1 MVKRSSPDDHYR
13 EFLERFN
20 NSEDELGIFLKKNF
34 WLIIKT
40 ARKRFGANFDL
51 DEIVSE
57 AAAAYDRMKYYHNRR
72 KPTKHTS
79 SYIWFLNKQLDRSS
93 RQGVVTDKTWDGRR
107 YVENGNG
114 MEMPDFNETMFDRL
128 SHDSFF
134 GDEGS
139 PLEPEEEMFY
149 GSSLID
155 PKEMEEDREESAFAG
170 EEENPLAGEGNS
182 SRFRAVSYGP
192 KYLICFESFKGL
204 LSTDL
209 YMVLSALSER
219 KMHRNRRHCERLLET
234 RRSIGD
240 VCRLLRSNLCHEISQ
255 AGHRLYVAVC
265 VNGTCNNVLVAAPS
279 EEEARKR
286 LVPYGETLEL
296 RMMDAASGKLKE
308 LCAIA

>member
-1 MVKRSSPDDHYR
+1 MKRSSPDDHYR
-13 EFLERFN
+13 EYLERFSD
-20 NSEDELGIFLKKNF
+20 SEDELGIFLKKNF

-51 DEIVSE
+51 DEIVSD

-79 SYIWFLNKQLDRSS
+79 SYIWFLNKQFDRSS
-93 RQGVVTDKTWDGRR
+93 RHGVVTDKTWDSAR
-107 YVENGNG
+107 YSENGNC
-114 MEMPDFNETMFDRL
+114 MELPDFNETMLDRI
-128 SHDSFF
+128 SHDNYFHDS
-134 GDEGS
+134 GS
-139 PLEPEEEMFY
+139 PLEPEEEMLY

-155 PKEMEEDREESAFAG
+155 PQEMEEDREESAMEGG
-170 EEENPLAGEGNS
+170 EEKTFSREGNS
-182 SRFRAVSYGP
+182 GRSRAVSYGP

-219 KMHRNRRHCERLLET
+219 KMRRNRRHCERLLET
-234 RRSIGD
+234 CRSIGD
-240 VCRLLRSNLCHEISQ
+240 VSRLLKSNLCREISQ
-255 AGHRLYVAVC
+255 AEHRLYVAVC

-296 RMMDAASGKLKE
+296 RMMDTISGKLKE
-308 LCAIA
+308 LCALA

>member
-13 EFLERFN
+13 EYLERFN
-20 NSEDELGIFLKKNF
+20 NSEDELGMFLKKNF

-79 SYIWFLNKQLDRSS
+79 SYIWFLNKQFDRSS
-93 RQGVVTDKTWDGRR
+93 RHGVVTDKTWDSAR
-107 YVENGNG
+107 YSENGNC
-114 MEMPDFNETMFDRL
+114 MELPDFNETMLDRI
-128 SHDSFF
+128 SHDSYFH
-134 GDEGS
+134 DSGS
-139 PLEPEEEMFY
+139 PLEPEEEMLY

-155 PKEMEEDREESAFAG
+155 PQEMEEDREESAMEG
-170 EEENPLAGEGNS
+170 EEEKTVSREGNS
-182 SRFRAVSYGP
+182 GRSRAVSYGP

-240 VCRLLRSNLCHEISQ
+240 VSRLLKSNLCHEISQ

-265 VNGTCNNVLVAAPS
+265 VNGTCNNILVAASS

-296 RMMDAASGKLKE
+296 RMMDTISGKLKE
-308 LCAIA
+308 LCALA